1 MRYIINLVAAMVSP
15 KMDSFENALN
25 QLDLARPPKGKK
37 ETSGSESHLPE
48 QLAAASEGQYPQR
61 EPSFSMAVQPFPAQ
75 QHGERRPTLPKLKSP
90 SISNHRHGAN
100 PALAMN
106 LLHEIETIVANWQQ
120 ELQTIVRQIQDLY
133 LEGPIVDG
141 WLDSHDR
148 KVEEGQQQ
156 VRQANADRLR
166 DYVEESFNQ
175 PNAKVTYQSPR
186 TGYRLCG
193 LDANGQYWSEPCPPD
208 QVASVSL
215 AIARHQKLKQLLS
228 RKQDLETRLCQL
240 AETLVVMHS
249 HLSKN

>member
-1 MRYIINLVAAMVSP
+1 MVSP
-15 KMDSFENALN
+15 KMDFFEIALN
-25 QLDLARPPKGKK
+25 HLSQSEPPKGG
-37 ETSGSESHLPE
+37 EEPSDSVRHIPE
-48 QLAAASEGQYPQR
+48 QSGATSERPSPER
-61 EPSFSMAVQPFPAQ
+61 EPSFSMAVQPFPAR
-75 QHGERRPTLPKLKSP
+75 QHNDKRLSLPKLKSA

-106 LLHEIETIVANWQQ
+106 LLREIEEIVANWQQ
-120 ELQTIVRQIQDLY
+120 ELQTMMRQIQDLY

-148 KVEEGQQQ
+148 KVHEGQQE
-156 VRQANADRLR
+156 VRQASVDRLR

-193 LDANGQYWSEPCPPD
+193 LDANGKYWSEPCPPD

-215 AIARHQKLKQLLS
+215 AIARHQKLKQLLN

-249 HLSKN
+249 HLSKK